1 MCRRTRRF
9 DFFPLQSRSH
19 PHYAGVSQF
28 KALARGAPVRPSGR
42 ISGNINNKLVIISCM
57 SLYSLFRHRAKTYRE
72 SSRRI
77 ESGCGKLRWLYAK
90 RSDKPTRPGDITR
103 INELGFGLRQLP
115 SDDPRSTSLVGN
127 GRTEEPHTAKICRMT
142 RKRRLQ

>member
-103 INELGFGLRQLP
+103 INELALVCANCHRMIHAQHPWLAMDELRNL
-115 SDDPRSTSLVGN
+115 
-127 GRTEEPHTAKICRMT
+127 I
-142 RKRRLQ
+142 RRRYAE